1 MESET
6 ARRLIKRIRQ
16 LRENSGLTQ
25 EKLAEQAGLE
35 YKHYQAVEAGRKLD
49 LRLSTLVKL
58 AKGLGLEPWELL
70 HPIAPEPTV
79 AEPQAKYLRSRKPR
93 KKKKKPRPGDTG
105 S

>member
-6 ARRLIKRIRQ
+6 ARRLIKRLRQ
-16 LRENSGLTQ
+16 LRENRGFTQ

-49 LRLSTLVKL
+49 FRLSTLVKL

-70 HPIAPEPTV
+70 HPTAPESAV

-93 KKKKKPRPGDTG
+93 KKKPRPGGTG